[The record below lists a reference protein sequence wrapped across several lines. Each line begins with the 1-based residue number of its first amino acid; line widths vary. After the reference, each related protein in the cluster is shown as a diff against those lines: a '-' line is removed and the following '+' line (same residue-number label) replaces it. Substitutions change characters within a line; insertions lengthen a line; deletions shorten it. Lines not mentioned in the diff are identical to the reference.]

1 MAKPLPL
8 IGPSTESHF
17 TVARE
22 MRNLAHLNVTASS
35 HRVLNLSKI
44 WLYNQDNEDYA
55 ARPMFENSGLNR
67 AIILKHTLRMDERHL
82 FGPGRTTVTKII
94 LPFDARDLTLGGR
107 SFFFRQMRFE
117 ELMSSFLGIDDIH
130 RNRDVDI
137 LRCLDNLPSLDPF
150 LVREHLLRLN
160 HRPAGCYFQ
169 ISAADLKSMGA
180 FTAHEIEHLVNAAFG
195 VKQKSGAAKLGTKIL
210 SDRLDKELAP
220 LREALGMTEDQFAT
234 GISSWRGFL
243 YYKWAYVELQDG
255 IREVLGGLSSYRP
268 VSTHDD
274 TLRTYLRRARPRLA
288 KALVKAI
295 QDAGR
300 TLDAYDEV
308 YRAMDEDHNPEPFR
322 QFLLRGS
329 KLFID
334 LGDRLGTLN
343 HIVSFWR
350 FRMKRVLEN
359 NSKPLESIEYA
370 DILIDFEASLQQ
382 GIHN

>member
-1 MAKPLPL
+1 VAKPLPL

-17 TVARE
+17 TIARE

-44 WLYNQDNEDYA
+44 WLHNQDNEDYA

-117 ELMSSFLGIDDIH
+117 ELMSSYLGIDDIH

-137 LRCLDNLPSLDPF
+137 LRCFDNLPSLDPF
-150 LVREHLLRLN
+150 LVREHLLRMN
-160 HRPAGCYFQ
+160 HRPSGCYFQ

-180 FTAHEIEHLVNAAFG
+180 FTAREIDHLVNAAFG

-220 LREALGMTEDQFAT
+220 LREALGMTEEQFAT

-255 IREVLGGLSSYRP
+255 IREVLGGLS
-268 VSTHDD
+268 
-274 TLRTYLRRARPRLA
+274 
-288 KALVKAI
+288 
-295 QDAGR
+295 
-300 TLDAYDEV
+300 LDAYDEV
-308 YRAMDEDHNPEPFR
+308 YRAMDEDRNPEPFR

-329 KLFID
+329 RLFLD

-350 FRMKRVLEN
+350 FRMKRVLAN
-359 NSKPLESIEYA
+359 NSKPLESSEYA

>member
-1 MAKPLPL
+1 MAKSLPL
-8 IGPSTESHF
+8 IGSSTESHF

-22 MRNLAHLNVTASS
+22 MRNLAHLNTTASS

-44 WLYNQDNEDYA
+44 WLQNRENEDYV

-67 AIILKHTLRMDERHL
+67 AIIIKHTLRMDERHL
-82 FGPGRTTVTKII
+82 FGPGRTTVTKIV

-117 ELMSSFLGIDDIH
+117 ELMSSYLGIDDIH

-137 LRCLDNLPSLDPF
+137 LRCFDNLPSLDPF
-150 LVREHLLRLN
+150 LVREHLLRMN

-169 ISAADLKSMGA
+169 ISPADLRSMGA
-180 FTAHEIEHLVNAAFG
+180 FTAREIEHLVAAAFG
-195 VKQKSGAAKLGTKIL
+195 NTQVRGAAKLGTKIL
-210 SDRLDKELAP
+210 SDRLDKELSP
-220 LREALGMTEDQFAT
+220 LREALGMTEDQFAV

-255 IREVLGGLSSYRP
+255 IREVLGGLSGYRP
-268 VSTHDD
+268 VPTHDD
-274 TLRTYLRRARPRLA
+274 MLRTYLRRARPRLA
-288 KALVKAI
+288 KALVKTI

-300 TLDAYDEV
+300 TLEAYDEV
-308 YRAMDEDHNPEPFR
+308 YRAMDEDRNPEPFR

-329 KLFID
+329 RLFID

-370 DILIDFEASLQQ
+370 DILIDFEASLQH
-382 GIHN
+382 GMRN

>member
-1 MAKPLPL
+1 MAKALPL
-8 IGPSTESHF
+8 IGPTTESSF

-44 WLYNQDNEDYA
+44 WLMNQDNEDYA

-117 ELMSSFLGIDDIH
+117 DLMSSYLGIDDIH
-130 RNRDVDI
+130 RSRDVDI
-137 LRCLDNLPSLDPF
+137 LRCLDALPSLDPF
-150 LVREHLLRLN
+150 LVREHLLRMN
-160 HRPAGCYFQ
+160 HRPSGCYFQ
-169 ISAADLKSMGA
+169 ISPADLKSMGA
-180 FTAHEIEHLVNAAFG
+180 FTAQEIEHLVNAAFG

-220 LREALGMTEDQFAT
+220 LREALGMTEEQFAT

-243 YYKWAYVELQDG
+243 YCKWAYVELQDG
-255 IREVLGGLSSYRP
+255 IREVLGGLSSYRAVP
-268 VSTHDD
+268 THDD

-288 KALVKAI
+288 KALVKSI

-300 TLDAYDEV
+300 TLEAYDEV
-308 YRAMDEDHNPEPFR
+308 YRAMDEDRNPEPFR

-329 KLFID
+329 RLFID

-382 GIHN
+382 GFKN

>member
-1 MAKPLPL
+1 MAQALPL
-8 IGPSTESHF
+8 ISASTESSF

-22 MRNLAHLNVTASS
+22 MRNLAHLNTTASS

-44 WLYNQDNEDYA
+44 WLMNQDNEDYA
-55 ARPMFENSGLNR
+55 ARPMFDNSGLNR

-117 ELMSSFLGIDDIH
+117 ELMSSYLGIDDIH

-137 LRCLDNLPSLDPF
+137 LRCLDHLPSLDPF
-150 LVREHLLRLN
+150 LVREHLLRMN
-160 HRPAGCYFQ
+160 HRPSGCYFQ
-169 ISAADLKSMGA
+169 ISPADLRAMGA
-180 FTAHEIEHLVNAAFG
+180 FTAQEIEHLVAAAFG
-195 VKQKSGAAKLGTKIL
+195 NKQTSGAAKLGTKIL
-210 SDRLDKELAP
+210 SDPLNKELEP
-220 LREALGMTEDQFAT
+220 LREAMGMTEDQFSA

-243 YYKWAYVELQDG
+243 YYKWAYIELQDG
-255 IREVLGGLSSYRP
+255 IREVLGGLANYRAVP
-268 VSTHDD
+268 THDD

-288 KALVKAI
+288 KALVKSI

-300 TLDAYDEV
+300 SLEAYDEV
-308 YRAMDEDHNPEPFR
+308 YRAMDEDRNPEPFR

-329 KLFID
+329 KLFLD
-334 LGDRLGTLN
+334 LGERLGTLN

-350 FRMKRVLEN
+350 FRMKRVREN